1 MEKLTKQREYTVILI
16 WCQALLFN
24 LEFYL
29 VMDFVSLCG
38 SINLIYKCLK
48 LLGGRRSSKNL
59 SKRVKREILY
69 KRPN

>member
-1 MEKLTKQREYTVILI
+1 MEKLMKQREYTVILI

-38 SINLIYKCLK
+38 STKFNVYSWW
-48 LLGGRRSSKNL
+48 GRRSPKNV
-59 SKRVKREILY
+59 S
-69 KRPN
+69 

>member
-1 MEKLTKQREYTVILI
+1 MSRKYFPTMEKLTKQREYTVTMV

-38 SINLIYKCLK
+38 SIKFNL
-48 LLGGRRSSKNL
+48 
-59 SKRVKREILY
+59 
-69 KRPN
+69 

>member
-1 MEKLTKQREYTVILI
+1 MSRKYFSTMEKLMKQREYTFILI

-38 SINLIYKCLK
+38 SKKFNL
-48 LLGGRRSSKNL
+48 
-59 SKRVKREILY
+59 
-69 KRPN
+69 